1 MFSKK
6 EVNRALTWMFC
17 LYDIA
22 DVEIMGTDFDTVPEV
37 VDALTPDILARKYK
51 KEAQKLNA
59 FRVSTGPEDEG
70 SYCGEELFPQKAVFI
85 CAVDCQKVAT
95 DRIRI
100 ESESELWLLSNMK
113 FAHVHCTRILTING
127 EEVTSVT
134 ECRNFVGIIKGKED
148 LFVDAQT
155 LFEVLD
161 DAGMFEAL
169 IREKEKQDEQDK

>member
-22 DVEIMGTDFDTVPEV
+22 DVEIMGTDFETVPEV

-70 SYCGEELFPQKAVFI
+70 SYSGEELFQSP
-85 CAVDCQKVAT
+85 
-95 DRIRI
+95 
-100 ESESELWLLSNMK
+100 SP
-113 FAHVHCTRILTING
+113 
-127 EEVTSVT
+127 
-134 ECRNFVGIIKGKED
+134 
-148 LFVDAQT
+148 
-155 LFEVLD
+155 
-161 DAGMFEAL
+161 
-169 IREKEKQDEQDK
+169 

>member
-1 MFSKK
+1 MTFLDY
-6 EVNRALTWMFC
+6 VLTQLSEFDC
-17 LYDIA
+17 FL
-22 DVEIMGTDFDTVPEV
+22 GTF
-37 VDALTPDILARKYK
+37 LRRCRKP
-51 KEAQKLNA
+51 LI
-59 FRVSTGPEDEG
+59 RP

-85 CAVDCQKVAT
+85 CAVECQKVAT

-100 ESESELWLLSNMK
+100 ETESELWLLSNMK
-113 FAHVHCTRILTING
+113 FAHVHCTRILTLNG

-148 LFVDAQT
+148 LFVDAQN

-169 IREKEKQDEQDK
+169 VREKEKEDEQDK

>member
-70 SYCGEELFPQKAVFI
+70 SYCGEELFQQKAVFI

-95 DRIRI
+95 DRIRV

-113 FAHVHCTRILTING
+113 FAHVHCTRVLTLEG
-127 EEVTSVT
+127 EAVTSVM
-134 ECRNFVGIIKGKED
+134 ECRNFVGIINGKED

-161 DAGMFEAL
+161 DAVMFEAL
-169 IREKEKQDEQDK
+169 VREKEKEDEQDK

>member
-6 EVNRALTWMFC
+6 EVYRALTWMFC
-17 LYDIA
+17 LYDIS

-85 CAVDCQKVAT
+85 CAVDCQKVET
-95 DRIRI
+95 DRIRV

-113 FAHVHCTRILTING
+113 FAQVHCTRILTLNG

-134 ECRNFVGIIKGKED
+134 ECRNLVGIIKGKED

-155 LFEVLD
+155 LFEILD

-169 IREKEKQDEQDK
+169 VREKAKVDEQDS

>member
-70 SYCGEELFPQKAVFI
+70 SYSGEELFPQKAVFI

-95 DRIRI
+95 DRIRV

-113 FAHVHCTRILTING
+113 FAQVHCTRILTLNG

-134 ECRNFVGIIKGKED
+134 ECRNLVGIIKGKED
-148 LFVDAQT
+148 LLVDAQT
-155 LFEVLD
+155 LFEILV

-169 IREKEKQDEQDK
+169 VGEKEKEDEQE

>member
-70 SYCGEELFPQKAVFI
+70 SYHGDELFPQKAVII
-85 CAVDCQKVAT
+85 CAVDCQTVT
-95 DRIRI
+95 NDRIRI
-100 ESESELWLLSNMK
+100 DSESELWLLSNLK
-113 FAHVHCTRILTING
+113 FAHVHRTRVLTLNG

-134 ECRNFVGIIKGKED
+134 ECRNLVGIIKSKED

-155 LFEVLD
+155 LFEELD
-161 DAGMFEAL
+161 DAVTFAEAL
-169 IREKEKQDEQDK
+169 ANLASSENK

>member
-59 FRVSTGPEDEG
+59 FRVSTGPADAG
-70 SYCGEELFPQKAVFI
+70 SYCGEELIPQKAVLI
-85 CAVDCQKVAT
+85 CAVDCPQVAT

-113 FAHVHCTRILTING
+113 FAQVHCTRILTLNG
-127 EEVTSVT
+127 EEVTSVA

-169 IREKEKQDEQDK
+169 DREKEKEDEQDK

>member
-59 FRVSTGPEDEG
+59 FRVSVR
-70 SYCGEELFPQKAVFI
+70 SK
-85 CAVDCQKVAT
+85 
-95 DRIRI
+95 
-100 ESESELWLLSNMK
+100 
-113 FAHVHCTRILTING
+113 
-127 EEVTSVT
+127 
-134 ECRNFVGIIKGKED
+134 
-148 LFVDAQT
+148 
-155 LFEVLD
+155 
-161 DAGMFEAL
+161 
-169 IREKEKQDEQDK
+169 REFSFRTV